1 MRNSEGGLR
10 NDAQGD
16 PVDCSA
22 RHSAIPN
29 PQSAF
34 RYPRLL
40 FTFARNSLIR
50 DMTFRSNFIIE
61 VLSSMSWMLM
71 NLGFYTLI
79 YQYTSEIAGWQQ
91 YQFFVFIATT
101 MFINSLVQAFFMP
114 NAQELSELV
123 RTGGLDFAMLKP
135 IDTQFLISLR
145 KIGWSSLGNF
155 FVACLLLAYSLAN
168 IEGGGPSAWAIV
180 LYPIYL
186 VAGVLILYSVMITL
200 AATSIWLGR
209 NQSLYDFWF
218 YITNFSRYPME
229 IYSRSFAGEA
239 LRGFFTFVIPILVV
253 INVPAQIMAKPLSEA
268 SAPLVLFALV
278 ATAASLAGSRWVFKR
293 ALVSY
298 RSASS

>member
-1 MRNSEGGLR
+1 MDR
-10 NDAQGD
+10 
-16 PVDCSA
+16 SA
-22 RHSAIPN
+22 RYSAIRN

-40 FTFARNSLIR
+40 LTFARNSLIR

-79 YQYTSEIAGWQQ
+79 FKYTQEIAGWHQ

-155 FVACLLLAYSLAN
+155 CVACLLLGYSLAHL
-168 IEGGGPSAWAIV
+168 EGAGPSPWAIV
-180 LYPIYL
+180 LYPVYVI
-186 VAGVLILYSVMITL
+186 AGVLILYSVMITL

-229 IYSRSFAGEA
+229 IYGGSFAGDS
-239 LRGFFTFVIPILVV
+239 LRRIFTFVIPILVV
-253 INVPAQIMAKPLSEA
+253 INVPARIMAKPLSPE
-268 SAPLVLFALV
+268 SAPLVVFALFA
-278 ATAASLAGSRWVFKR
+278 TMTSLAGSRWIFKR
-293 ALVSY
+293 ALLSY

>member
-1 MRNSEGGLR
+1 MAQANSS
-10 NDAQGD
+10 
-16 PVDCSA
+16 V
-22 RHSAIPN
+22 
-29 PQSAF
+29 F

-40 FTFARNSLIR
+40 LTFARNSLIR

-61 VLSSMSWMLM
+61 VLSSMSWMVM

-79 YQYTSEIAGWQQ
+79 YQYTQEIAGWEK
-91 YQFFVFIATT
+91 YQFFVFISTT

-123 RTGGLDFAMLKP
+123 RTGGLDFALLKP

-145 KIGWSSLGNF
+145 KISWSSFGNF
-155 FVACLLLAYSLAN
+155 LIAGILLAYSLTR
-168 IEGGGPSAWAIV
+168 IEGAGPSPWAVV
-180 LYPIYL
+180 LYPMY
-186 VAGVLILYSVMITL
+186 VVSGVLILYSVMITL

-229 IYSRSFAGEA
+229 IYGGSMLGQT
-239 LRGFFTFVIPILVV
+239 LRGVFTWVIPILVV
-253 INVPAQIMAKPLSEA
+253 INVPAQIMAKPLTAENA
-268 SAPLVLFALV
+268 GLVVFAAI
-278 ATAASLAGSRWVFKR
+278 ATAGCLFGSRWVFR
-293 ALVSY
+293 LALESY